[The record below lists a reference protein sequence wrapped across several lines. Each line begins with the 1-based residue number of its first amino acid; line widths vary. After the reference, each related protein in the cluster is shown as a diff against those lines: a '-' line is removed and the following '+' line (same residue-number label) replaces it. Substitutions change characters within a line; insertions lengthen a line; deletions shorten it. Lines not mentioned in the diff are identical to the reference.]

1 MSITNDSVK
10 MKLHTYHHYE
20 IWRHTGIDQFWILIY
35 IEKEK
40 IVCKFI
46 ILFIVPVSMRGVC
59 VAEQFSRTIF
69 FFFLSPG
76 SRGCQKRT
84 SFYHKKCDTKWYVF
98 HECKTAEVVM
108 IWMLEVAQVQ
118 NVVIA
123 LTKA

>member
-10 MKLHTYHHYE
+10 MKLHTYRHYE

-59 VAEQFSRTIF
+59 VAEQFSRTF
-69 FFFLSPG
+69 FFYHVLITVYQSIFNMLRLSG
-76 SRGCQKRT
+76 N
-84 SFYHKKCDTKWYVF
+84 W
-98 HECKTAEVVM
+98 
-108 IWMLEVAQVQ
+108 
-118 NVVIA
+118 
-123 LTKA
+123 